1 MAKNNSYVY
10 IPGDCIKKK
19 FDNGDHTLAK
29 CLSFWAGFL
38 FPTPIKLSMLTSII
52 GTVDK
57 TSLAKWEETK
67 WIRQNGMELGTA
79 LKHSSHLFKTQ
90 FSGKAGSCSLKVCGF
105 FDPPMQ
111 GDTRHHYINS
121 LAVSIWHHSI
131 GGSMEL
137 ENCQFLEP
145 LLTWCY
151 SCTRAVRVPSYQALA
166 RHGMTNFP

>member
-29 CLSFWAGFL
+29 CLSFWVGFL

-79 LKHSSHLFKTQ
+79 LKHSSHPFKTQ
-90 FSGKAGSCSLKVCGF
+90 FSGKAGSCFLKVCGF

-111 GDTRHHYINS
+111 GDTRHHYS

-151 SCTRAVRVPSYQALA
+151 TRAVRVPSYQALA